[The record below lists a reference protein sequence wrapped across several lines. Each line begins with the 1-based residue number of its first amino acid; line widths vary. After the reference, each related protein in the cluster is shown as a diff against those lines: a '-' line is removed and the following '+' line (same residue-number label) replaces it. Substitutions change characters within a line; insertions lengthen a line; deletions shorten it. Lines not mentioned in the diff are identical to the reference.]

1 MNGSSQPQVSADDN
15 LKAWILM
22 STWLASNKLQSFD
35 QSCRCKVAWSII
47 SAEYRQFMKHG
58 SSLESV
64 NLFPSVIFPSC
75 YFDDVNAPVRV
86 QQSNVE
92 SPVSH
97 GIYTRS
103 KCQTKNRLQGP
114 QEDIKI
120 LHGRG
125 FIRANCTLNID
136 PCEEVGIDVQET
148 EGPYQIL
155 IEKDDTIRFETSSMT
170 RGFNVEVVDDRYTV
184 NVDR

>member
-1 MNGSSQPQVSADDN
+1 VFQGGYLDN
-15 LKAWILM
+15 LA
-22 STWLASNKLQSFD
+22 
-35 QSCRCKVAWSII
+35 
-47 SAEYRQFMKHG
+47 
-58 SSLESV
+58 
-64 NLFPSVIFPSC
+64 
-75 YFDDVNAPVRV
+75 
-86 QQSNVE
+86 
-92 SPVSH
+92 VSH

-155 IEKDDTIRFETSSMT
+155 IEKVFLSGIH
-170 RGFNVEVVDDRYTV
+170 
-184 NVDR
+184 